1 MTKYYRVKT
10 DYGFAGT
17 DDEIIIEASDD
28 ISPDDVFQEYWEEMI
43 AQLSCDVD
51 EIDREE
57 FEKLEDY
64 GHNTGTM

>member
-1 MTKYYRVKT
+1 MKYYKVTT

-17 DDEIIIEASDD
+17 EDKFIIEAGDD
-28 ISPDDVFQEYWEEMI
+28 ISPEDVFEEFWGEMV

-51 EIDREE
+51 EIDQEE

-64 GHNTGTM
+64 GYDTGTM